1 MPANSGRNRWLSE
14 QNTFGRKCT
23 EGPCHSPRRNQLPP
37 NRSGLTQPGG
47 YPVGSRQSPL
57 TGGPRLAV
65 TSSHPIQ
72 YALRLRCGRLVGLR
86 ASHCAELTSSKLGRA
101 IGILCYDAFQHRD
114 CLFVRPEIR
123 RESEVVPV
131 EIVSFL
137 AFWAGTVSMKLPAPR
152 IGSKPLR
159 VRRGKRS
166 LHLGHCVDQCA
177 RNPNRASPA

>member
-1 MPANSGRNRWLSE
+1 MRTDFGLRLPLEFREQRGRILHPVSTFMSSGPALGPSGLRLQ

-47 YPVGSRQSPL
+47 YPGGSRQSPL

-72 YALRLRCGRLVGLR
+72 YALRMRCGRLVGLR

-101 IGILCYDAFQHRD
+101 IGILCYNAFQHRD

-137 AFWAGTVSMKLPAPR
+137 AFWAGTVSMKLLLP
-152 IGSKPLR
+152 G
-159 VRRGKRS
+159 
-166 LHLGHCVDQCA
+166 
-177 RNPNRASPA
+177 